1 MATTMNVDNDNN
13 LALRVVSQY
22 HVMAG
27 LSLRRSPVNPPLF
40 DCRMKRASLTPAYLP
55 WPVIVIESKNPQTHP
70 RSIKCQQWP
79 SGRAAADRDRARGL
93 NLLTADSTTNSP
105 VLSLATDNRRFKASD
120 FNVLLLCGGCRE
132 DGAQKLEFSFFFN
145 LRRSIEA
152 WAGRHLRWQ
161 RQ

>member
-1 MATTMNVDNDNN
+1 MAC
-13 LALRVVSQY
+13 
-22 HVMAG
+22 

-55 WPVIVIESKNPQTHP
+55 WPVIVIESKNPQTQP

-105 VLSLATDNRRFKASD
+105 VLSLATDDSKPLISMSYCYVEAVERMARKSWSFHS
-120 FNVLLLCGGCRE
+120 
-132 DGAQKLEFSFFFN
+132 FSIFDVR
-145 LRRSIEA
+145 LRRGQDGIYVGNDNE
-152 WAGRHLRWQ
+152 R